1 MPNLISLPFIRTK
14 ADLAAA
20 LARLD
25 AIIDAPDRSPEA
37 AERSALSDLIA
48 AYEDRHQII
57 PRGGPLGILRRIMS
71 THDISQRDLPEIGA
85 QSVVSA
91 VLLGKRQI
99 NARMA
104 VALSKRFKLPVG
116 AFIDIR

>member
-1 MPNLISLPFIRTK
+1 MT
-14 ADLAAA
+14 
-20 LARLD
+20 
-25 AIIDAPDRSPEA
+25 
-37 AERSALSDLIA
+37 
-48 AYEDRHQII
+48 
-57 PRGGPLGILRRIMS
+57 

-91 VLLGKRQI
+91 IFLGKRKI

-116 AFIDIR
+116 AFIDTQ